1 MSSIGRSPLVV
12 TLMLLANVT
21 PVLAQQ
27 ARHRFWLG
35 GGLGYG
41 AASVSC
47 DTCRGAQRLGG
58 WTAAFEAG
66 ATLSPHVRVGA
77 EWREWFNGLKP
88 GGRLP
93 SIQTGTL
100 LVLYYP
106 RGRGGPL
113 FDGGAGLSFYVL
125 GHGTGDPIEPL
136 SRDTIYYSGTGL
148 GFTLGTSW
156 DIPIAGRSSLRPRLA
171 YHHASIG
178 DLRAPDHTLVATRWK
193 HDLVSLEF
201 RFLGR

>member
-1 MSSIGRSPLVV
+1 MGARCGTPIGPSPGSDAMSRWESGRIHGTRSMSSIGRSPLVV
-12 TLMLLANVT
+12 TVMLLANVT

-47 DTCRGAQRLGG
+47 DTCRGGQRLGG

-93 SIQTGTL
+93 SI
-100 LVLYYP
+100 
-106 RGRGGPL
+106 
-113 FDGGAGLSFYVL
+113 
-125 GHGTGDPIEPL
+125 
-136 SRDTIYYSGTGL
+136 
-148 GFTLGTSW
+148 
-156 DIPIAGRSSLRPRLA
+156 
-171 YHHASIG
+171 
-178 DLRAPDHTLVATRWK
+178 
-193 HDLVSLEF
+193 
-201 RFLGR
+201 